1 MNKFRDQTNCNGG
14 LGGQWGVLRV
24 LPSIDLMT
32 CQSKKLVSLGVIKK
46 YIISSGSLSSQTVD
60 DRQLNALVI
69 HYDKTR
75 QGVGLR
81 VRQWVK
87 TLSVGRH
94 AITGERQT

>member
-1 MNKFRDQTNCNGG
+1 MGC
-14 LGGQWGVLRV
+14 
-24 LPSIDLMT
+24 PSGTSLYIFDDL
-32 CQSKKLVSLGVIKK
+32 SIKKLVSLGVIKK